1 MQLRTRARL
10 LAGRIQAG
18 CQPSALGDVKGGS
31 LAGIAYAAWCVP
43 CGVYQHMLTPAV
55 PRSVTPMPGRCTPPP
70 PCKPSAHRSEPHLAP
85 ATPPVPACPHA
96 AQMSDASSKSL
107 MSSYISQRIQDAS
120 ASRRFT
126 FASPSVNGAAARPLP
141 TRQYSVPQLTVPAS
155 TNVDAAQPAEEG
167 AAAAA
172 AASVRANV
180 TAPSAPD
187 AAASDTS
194 GTVELTFW
202 ASSPIAASKQ
212 QKSPS
217 PLGV

>member
-1 MQLRTRARL
+1 
-10 LAGRIQAG
+10 
-18 CQPSALGDVKGGS
+18 
-31 LAGIAYAAWCVP
+31 
-43 CGVYQHMLTPAV
+43 
-55 PRSVTPMPGRCTPPP
+55 
-70 PCKPSAHRSEPHLAP
+70 
-85 ATPPVPACPHA
+85 
-96 AQMSDASSKSL
+96 MSDASSKSL

-126 FASPSVNGAAARPLP
+126 FASPSANGAAARPLP
-141 TRQYSVPQLTVPAS
+141 ARQYSVPQLTVPAS

-167 AAAAA
+167 AAA

-202 ASSPIAASKQ
+202 ASSPMAASKQ